1 MKTPSKNLPQV
12 GDISGGEK
20 PLPVVLCM
28 KWGTL
33 YSADYVNVLYRAV
46 KDNLSI
52 PHRFVCFTDDE
63 TGIDEGVE
71 CFPLPDPL
79 LKDAFTRMGCWPKV
93 TLFKPD
99 LFGLEGRALFLD
111 LDTVVLGDLEPFLTA
126 PGPLLAIREW
136 KRFSDF
142 FRKAKF
148 SAQTS
153 VFAFDLGK
161 MGHIY
166 EDYARD
172 PEGAALN
179 FRNEQRFVTHSAKG
193 LSFWDPQDVVSFKRH
208 LLPPPI
214 LNWFLKPK
222 EPGAHTRVLVF
233 HGNPRPRDVIH
244 ANSGVWGSFFR
255 AGRGPVPYVRNYWIK
270 YGGIP
275 PVG

>member
-1 MKTPSKNLPQV
+1 MSV
-12 GDISGGEK
+12 DGRV
-20 PLPVVLCM
+20 LPVVLCM

-46 KDNLSI
+46 QDKLSI
-52 PHRFVCFTDDE
+52 PHRFVCFTDDP
-63 TGIDEGVE
+63 TGITEGVE
-71 CFPLPDPL
+71 CLPLPDPL

-111 LDTVVLGDLEPFLTA
+111 LDTVVLGDLDRFLKM
-126 PGPLLAIREW
+126 PGRLVAIREW

-142 FRKAKF
+142 FRTPKF

-153 VFAFDLGK
+153 VFSFDLGQ

-166 EDYARD
+166 DAYASD
-172 PEGAALN
+172 PEAAATA
-179 FRNEQRFVTHSAKG
+179 FRNEQRFVTHYAQD
-193 LSFWDPQDVVSFKRH
+193 LRFWDDSEVVSFKRH
-208 LLPPPI
+208 LMAPPI
-214 LNWFLKPK
+214 LNWFVKPK
-222 EPGAHTRVLVF
+222 QPNRQTKVLVF

-255 AGRGPVPYVRNYWIK
+255 SGRGPVPYVRNYWLK
-270 YGGIP
+270 YGGLREDA
-275 PVG
+275 